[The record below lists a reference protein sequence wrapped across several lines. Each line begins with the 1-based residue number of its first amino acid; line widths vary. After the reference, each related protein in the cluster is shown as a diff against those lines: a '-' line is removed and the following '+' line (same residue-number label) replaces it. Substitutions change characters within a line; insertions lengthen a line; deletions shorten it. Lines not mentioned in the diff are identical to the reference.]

1 MASSWILSSSN
12 TTEDEINDESEDLDQ
27 SGPEPDSEPEPEPE
41 PECIYKTKSVL
52 LQDLW
57 VIVSSTVGCV
67 ISGVGVITIL
77 SGKSALLQFRII
89 VILCIAMFFD
99 YLGSF

>member
-1 MASSWILSSSN
+1 MDSSWILSSSN
-12 TTEDEINDESEDLDQ
+12 TIEDDDSEDLDQ
-27 SGPEPDSEPEPEPE
+27 SSGLDAGPESEPEPEPE

-77 SGKSALLQFRII
+77 SGKSALLQFRNIVTFRTQ
-89 VILCIAMFFD
+89 VIL
-99 YLGSF
+99 LV